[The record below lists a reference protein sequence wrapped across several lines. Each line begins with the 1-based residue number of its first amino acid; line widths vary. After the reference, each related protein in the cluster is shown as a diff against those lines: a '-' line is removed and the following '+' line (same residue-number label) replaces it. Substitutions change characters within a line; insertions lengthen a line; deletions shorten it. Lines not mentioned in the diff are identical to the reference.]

1 MAVTKTGFVK
11 GNAKNLKGNAHEGF
25 TEGQKEHVEK
35 MGKVVGKE
43 SAGKI
48 GHYAESTGG
57 GTPIPAGEKLA
68 DHPEAKRVQQP
79 RDEEGKFTYNSVNLK
94 TLKYGPSRGKTVPP
108 FMKGVTMTYVVKK
121 DGNSTVSDGK
131 LYKTHINMSAEEF
144 VNSMQE
150 YKSNEGGFLG
160 IVNAR
165 VESKRGRR
173 SQAEKDMLG
182 SGKEGFVDNIG
193 NGSTTSLSKYKTIAD
208 FEGDCATYNSR
219 WEKEKEKFGER
230 KFTRKKKTKKEN
242 PQPENNEQ
250 PKPGDNNDQPKLENN
265 EQPNQTSINDEDVE
279 MAKNNPEQFLD
290 KYDKE
295 IDEIVELA
303 NSKKAGIIDVDALIG
318 LVGQGKKDVF
328 EKIKAKLNSM

>member
-1 MAVTKTGFVK
+1 MAEKDTGFEK
-11 GNAKNLKGNAHEGF
+11 GSARDLKGKAYEKF
-25 TEGQKEHVEK
+25 TKGQKDHVEK
-35 MGKVVGKE
+35 MSKVVGKD

-57 GTPIPAGEKLA
+57 GTPIPAGEKLK

-79 RDEEGKFTYNSVNLK
+79 RDQEGKFTYNSVNLK
-94 TLKYGPSRGKTVPP
+94 GLKYGPSRGKTVPP

-121 DGNSTVSDGK
+121 DGNSTVSGGK
-131 LYKTHINMSAEEF
+131 VYKTHINMSAADF
-144 VNSMQE
+144 VDSMQE
-150 YKSNEGGFLG
+150 YKENEGGFLG
-160 IVNAR
+160 IVNAT

-173 SQAEKDMLG
+173 SQAEKDMVG

-193 NGSTTSLSKYKTIAD
+193 NKSTSGLSKYKNLDD
-208 FEGDCATYNSR
+208 FRGDCQQFER
-219 WEKEKEKFGER
+219 KWKQEKEKFDER

-242 PQPENNEQ
+242 PQPENNDQ
-250 PKPGDNNDQPKLENN
+250 SNPGNNNDQPKIENSD
-265 EQPNQTSINDEDVE
+265 QPKSTSINDEDVE

-290 KYDKE
+290 KYGKE
-295 IDEIVELA
+295 IKEVVELA
-303 NSKKAGIIDVDALIG
+303 KSKNYKGINVRSLAN